1 MKTEQD
7 LIEYIGQRIDILR
20 KEINESNS
28 RLQKE
33 KREFALQEYK
43 ELLEFYLDK

>member
-1 MKTEQD
+1 MKTEKE
-7 LIEYIGQRIDILR
+7 LIERIGKRIDILR
-20 KEINESNS
+20 KEANESKS

-33 KREFALQEYK
+33 KRQFAIQEYT